1 MTQSVLSWL
10 KGIVGDVVLGDA
22 LRSTLEQHSGV
33 VVDYVCVCVCVY
45 KVNPLSVLIKSLF
58 GSTTVSSFLSLQ
70 LRISHTV
77 SLLTCE
83 TSSSGEHP
91 F

>member
-33 VVDYVCVCVCVY
+33 VVDYVCVCVC
-45 KVNPLSVLIKSLF
+45 I
-58 GSTTVSSFLSLQ
+58 
-70 LRISHTV
+70 
-77 SLLTCE
+77 
-83 TSSSGEHP
+83 
-91 F
+91 